1 MAEKKGGFHALE
13 KRIHQMEDE
22 DRTQERQ
29 ASGGGEQRQE
39 RKERHE
45 GHEAPKQ
52 EPPKK

>member
-22 DRTQERQ
+22 DRTQTQERK
-29 ASGGGEQRQE
+29 ASGGGEPREE
-39 RKERHE
+39 RKERS
-45 GHEAPKQ
+45 EAPKQ